1 MSRLSTP
8 ARIALAGLA
17 LLAAAVAFGPLLLPA
32 DPLKQNLAD
41 GLAPPFW
48 MDGAIPG
55 HPLGTDQLGRDLLVR
70 TLAGGRTSLLV
81 GFVAATL
88 ACFLGILA
96 GLVAGYLGGIIDRL
110 IMGVGD
116 LWIAFPFLVLA
127 IAAIT
132 VVGSSTPVLIVL
144 LTLAGWVTP
153 ARVTRALARRLKGED
168 YVSAAVGFGGGHRYV
183 IARHLLPAVA
193 GANAVIWTFMV
204 GALVLIEGGLSFL
217 GLGVRPPTPSW
228 GTILN
233 DGRDLMETAW
243 WVPLWPGLALTL
255 TVLFVNLLGDGLRRV
270 FDVKESD
277 RA

>member
-1 MSRLSTP
+1 MTRLSSP
-8 ARIALAGLA
+8 ARAALAGLV
-17 LLAAAVAFGPLLLPA
+17 LLALAVVFGPLLLSA
-32 DPLKQNLAD
+32 DPLEQNLSE

-48 MDGAIPG
+48 MDGAVAG

-88 ACFLGILA
+88 ACLVGVVA
-96 GLVAGYLGGIIDRL
+96 GLVAGYLGGPLDR
-110 IMGVGD
+110 IVMGVGD

-132 VVGSSTPVLIVL
+132 VVGSSTTVLIVL

-183 IARHLLPAVA
+183 LTRHLLPAVA

-204 GALVLIEGGLSFL
+204 GALILIEGGLSFL

-243 WVPLWPGLALTL
+243 WVPLWPGLALTV
-255 TVLFVNLLGDGLRRV
+255 TVLLVNLLGDGLRRV